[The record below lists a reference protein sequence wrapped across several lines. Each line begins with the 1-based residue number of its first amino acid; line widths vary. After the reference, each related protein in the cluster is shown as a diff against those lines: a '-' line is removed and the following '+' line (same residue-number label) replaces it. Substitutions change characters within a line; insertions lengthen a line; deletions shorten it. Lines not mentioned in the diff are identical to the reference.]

1 MTNYMTLN
9 GNGWA
14 LQGRLMDRL
23 KANPVIR
30 IEAYMSATA
39 QEESSPFYVLLREP
53 PLRWSFYL
61 ALLGILLFCVF
72 TARRRQRAI
81 PVLTKPQNRNLEF
94 VQLVGSLYWQE
105 HWNPGLLAK
114 KLAYTEEMIRSQKAT
129 LSADDQY
136 FMNQVREAAS
146 GNFIVS
152 DEELRIYI
160 KELDRIQQ
168 SL

>member
-1 MTNYMTLN
+1 MTLN

-30 IEAYMSATA
+30 IEAYMSATPSKRVITILCA
-39 QEESSPFYVLLREP
+39 RCVNHRCDWHL
-53 PLRWSFYL
+53 YL